1 MDPSNPNGMA
11 LPPGSGSKRTRRMR
25 SIQVNAGSSK
35 KKGKE
40 PAQVAYKPN
49 TGHLDTQNGTAAIFL
64 VKTYDMVS
72 TCDPR
77 LAEWAEDGETFVVKD
92 PEEFAKVIIPKYFD
106 HSKFSS
112 FSRQLNFYGFK
123 KVPTK
128 PVRAA
133 NNKENAKHV
142 RFYNEKFKKNRKDLL
157 SQIQRSTRGAGN
169 ASSQVQEVKALKER
183 VSHLEAD
190 LMFMQSSFKN
200 LEEQMRQVLSMQQQQ
215 NQQQQQQNGY
225 QPNNQ
230 NTLGDT
236 FSPGQGK
243 DFGNGNGNGNGY
255 QNMPNIDS
263 RDTGS
268 WSQDRRDQYSGRAP
282 ESFSGATES
291 YPGATESFPG
301 TTETFPGTTES
312 FPGGDIEGKTA
323 PTLAPHPNV
332 KKIDPSVLPPPP
344 PDAHQLRAASLLR
357 GFSSEFSSYE
367 AHLFENFIADPPESS
382 GDVVMNDKCNI
393 KRMESLQISKLGRV
407 ATSSEVL
414 PPADTDI
421 TGL

>member
-1 MDPSNPNGMA
+1 
-11 LPPGSGSKRTRRMR
+11 
-25 SIQVNAGSSK
+25 
-35 KKGKE
+35 
-40 PAQVAYKPN
+40 
-49 TGHLDTQNGTAAIFL
+49 
-64 VKTYDMVS
+64 MVS

-92 PEEFAKVIIPKYFD
+92 PEEFAKVVIPKYFD

-133 NNKENAKHV
+133 NNKEHVKHV
-142 RFYNEKFKKNRKDLL
+142 RFYNEKFKKGRKDLL

-169 ASSQVQEVKALKER
+169 ASNQAQEVKALKER

-190 LMFMQSSFKN
+190 LMFMQSQFKN

-215 NQQQQQQNGY
+215 QQSQQQQQNQQNGY
-225 QPNNQ
+225 QLNNQ
-230 NTLGDT
+230 NNLGDT
-236 FSPGQGK
+236 FSPVQGN
-243 DFGNGNGNGNGY
+243 DFGNGNGNGNGKGY
-255 QNMPNIDS
+255 QNMPSIQGS

-268 WSQDRRDQYSGRAP
+268 WAQDRGDQYSGK
-282 ESFSGATES
+282 
-291 YPGATESFPG
+291 
-301 TTETFPGTTES
+301 TTES
-312 FPGGDIEGKTA
+312 FPGGMESFPGGDIKGKTA

-332 KKIDPSVLPPPP
+332 KKIDPAVLPPPP

-414 PPADTDI
+414 PPADTDV

>member
-1 MDPSNPNGMA
+1 MDPSKPNGMA

-25 SIQVNAGSSK
+25 SIQTNAGSNK

-40 PAQVAYKPN
+40 PAQAAYKP

-92 PEEFAKVIIPKYFD
+92 PDEFAKVVIPKYFD

-133 NNKENAKHV
+133 NSKENVKHV
-142 RFYNEKFKKNRKDLL
+142 RFYNELFKKNRKDLL

-169 ASSQVQEVKALKER
+169 ASNQAQELKALKAR

-200 LEEQMRQVLSMQQQQ
+200 LEDQMRQVLSMQQQP
-215 NQQQQQQNGY
+215 NQQQHQNQNGY

-230 NTLGDT
+230 NKLGDT
-236 FSPGQGK
+236 FSPVQGK
-243 DFGNGNGNGNGY
+243 DFGNGNGNGY
-255 QNMPNIDS
+255 QNMPTIGS

-268 WSQDRRDQYSGRAP
+268 WSQDRGDQYSGRP
-282 ESFSGATES
+282 
-291 YPGATESFPG
+291 TESFPG
-301 TTETFPGTTES
+301 AAES
-312 FPGGDIEGKTA
+312 FPGGDIEGKAA

-344 PDAHQLRAASLLR
+344 PDASQLRAASLLR

-367 AHLFENFIADPPESS
+367 AHLFENFIADPPESG
-382 GDVVMNDKCNI
+382 GDIVMNDKCNI

-407 ATSSEVL
+407 ATSSEML
-414 PPADTDI
+414 PPVDTDV